1 MTADNEVKQR
11 KIIHVDMDAFYASV
25 EQRDHPEW
33 RGKPIA
39 VGGGSKRGVITTA
52 SYEAR
57 KFGIKSAMPGFKA
70 RLLCPDLIFT
80 PVRFD
85 AYKEASHQIRA
96 VFARYTD
103 LIEPLSFDE
112 AFLDVTENKIKE
124 PIATE
129 IAKKIKHDIFQ
140 ETELSSTAGVSYCK
154 FLAKVASNMN
164 KPDGLTVIRPH
175 QAEAFLE
182 TLPIES
188 FFGIGKVTAL
198 KMRSMGIQTGKD
210 IKALDRLTLSQ
221 RFGKMGSFYYDIVR
235 GIDNRPVRSKR
246 VRKSLAVE
254 RTMSTD
260 ILSIEEMRKQM
271 EAIIDK
277 FFDRVLKSKT
287 YGKTITLKVKTSE
300 FKILTRSRS
309 FDHQIKTREQIS
321 AVAYQLI
328 EDHFY
333 TFGPIRLIGLTMSN
347 FPQTDNARDAQLRL
361 DI

>member
-1 MTADNEVKQR
+1 
-11 KIIHVDMDAFYASV
+11 MDAFYASV

-70 RLLCPDLIFT
+70 RQLCPDLIFT
-80 PVRFD
+80 PIRFD
-85 AYKEASHQIRA
+85 AYKEASRQIRE

-112 AFLDVTENKIKE
+112 AFLDVTENKINE

-129 IAKKIKHDIFQ
+129 IAKMIKADILQ

-182 TLPIES
+182 TLPIEA
-188 FFGIGKVTAL
+188 FFGIGKVTAQ
-198 KMRSMGIQTGKD
+198 KMRSMGIETGKD

-235 GIDNRPVRSKR
+235 GVDDRPVRSER

-260 ILSIEEMRKQM
+260 IVSIEEMRTQM
-271 EAIIDK
+271 EIIIDK
-277 FFDRVLKSKT
+277 FYERIDKAKS
-287 YGKTITLKVKTSE
+287 YGKTMTLKVKTSD
-300 FKILTRSRS
+300 FKLLTRSRS
-309 FDHQIKTREQIS
+309 FDHQLRSKEEVAAI
-321 AVAYQLI
+321 AYQLV
-328 EDHFY
+328 EEHFP

-347 FPQTDNARDAQLRL
+347 FPQADASDDAQLRL
-361 DI
+361 DF